1 MHARIALVFAVV
13 LLETF
18 PQAQGPAPA
27 CGSTDF
33 QPCRAANTTDQL
45 MFIVKPKIVP

>member
-1 MHARIALVFAVV
+1 MATQPSV
-13 LLETF
+13 LNV
-18 PQAQGPAPA
+18 PVIPGAKGQGPAPA